1 MEKKEF
7 LKEERATLLHNL
19 VEKIKSFLDHH
30 PVKGELSSKIFI
42 YQRLA
47 DFTYYSEVSI
57 RKFLTG
63 TIPKD
68 LSSFLNGIR
77 NYGKLIG
84 FSEEEIE
91 KFIKDYSEASN
102 TIILEK
108 SSLTKTQHNL
118 PPVDLSSIVVPKK
131 LENFL
136 DSFFKDS
143 INISYIFGYK
153 LSGKTKSVMTYLNSL
168 ISKNVYENILFI
180 DIKQGN
186 NQVKQIIDS
195 IINFIDIDLSVEEER
210 KKEECFQFLKKS
222 HSILT
227 LDFNHI
233 SIDATTLEFIKKI
246 SSDTKVILLTLDSFK
261 MQEEKFL
268 SYCKVFCTNDC
279 FEEEEFERVLKNR
292 KESIS
297 NLLGKE
303 FISKLYRLTG
313 GVPYLALSI
322 LKKIEEENK
331 LGLPL
336 EEALTKYS
344 SRKNSLYDSF
354 AEKIISDSWNQMD
367 LLAKKILITVA
378 KFNHSVSLKF
388 LSFLLSQDKKS
399 EKWKNSLMKCYDYYL
414 LDAIFLP
421 NPRVYMNNMIK
432 TLVLQYEE
440 KEGLNHQEF
449 LNGISKYYLELA
461 TSIGECYNDLEKLK
475 LLDDFD
481 EWEFVKEVLTYLEE
495 SDRKREYIKI
505 VKELKYYLYVRG
517 IWQVGKDSL
526 HLKRATMAKELD
538 LTDDYVEALC
548 DYINICSKSKNDKKA
563 FAYLQTVEKVVEE
576 NTVIS
581 PRVMCLYYHVKA
593 LYLYNCEK
601 NYRISYEIW
610 KNNEVQYAKDISR
623 YRRLVNELWL
633 TRSYIQME
641 KDDKK
646 IVSVL
651 EEKIKKMEEENFVRA
666 QLDYELL
673 LIGVLSNQI
682 ESFEKSMDIL
692 ERISRELAKCEILLK
707 TKSVKDIR
715 NEAKFFH
722 YKAILS
728 TYLHD
733 FSKRDVYLE
742 KANEDYQLMNDQ
754 EDMEELK
761 KKIEQIEGK

>member
-1 MEKKEF
+1 MEKEEF
-7 LKEERATLLHNL
+7 LREERAKLLHDL
-19 VEKIKSFLDHH
+19 VEKIKYFLDNH

-47 DFTYYSEVSI
+47 DYTYYSEVSI

-68 LSSFLNGIR
+68 LASFLNGIR
-77 NYGKLIG
+77 NYCKLIG
-84 FSEEEIE
+84 ISDEEIE
-91 KFIKDYSEASN
+91 KFTKEYTEASN

-108 SSLTKTQHNL
+108 NYLIETNHNL

-131 LENFL
+131 LEDFL
-136 DSFFKDS
+136 DSFLKES

-153 LSGKTKSVMTYLNSL
+153 LSGKTKSVMAYLVSL
-168 ISKNVYENILFI
+168 IPKNRYENIIFI
-180 DIKQGN
+180 DIKQSN
-186 NQVKQIIDS
+186 KQVKQIVNTITNFMD
-195 IINFIDIDLSVEEER
+195 INFSVEEER
-210 KKEECFQFLKKS
+210 KKEECFEFLKKS
-222 HSILT
+222 RSILI
-227 LDFNHI
+227 LDFNNI
-233 SIDATTLEFIKKI
+233 SIDEMTLKFVKEI
-246 SSDTKVILLTLDSFK
+246 SNSTKVILLTSDNFK
-261 MQEEKFL
+261 FYEEIL
-268 SYCKVFCTNDC
+268 TSYSKVFCTNDY
-279 FEEEEFERVLKNR
+279 FEKEEFERVLKSR
-292 KESIS
+292 K
-297 NLLGKE
+297 NLVSLLEDE
-303 FISKLYRLTG
+303 FINTLYQLTG
-313 GVPYLALSI
+313 GIPYLALSI

-331 LGLPL
+331 LGLPFD
-336 EEALTKYS
+336 EAFIKYS

-354 AEKIISDSWNQMD
+354 AEEIISDSWNQLD
-367 LLAKKILITVA
+367 LLSRKILIVVA
-378 KFNHSVSLKF
+378 KFRHSVSLKLVSF
-388 LSFLLSQDKKS
+388 ILSIDMKS
-399 EKWKNSLMKCYDYYL
+399 EEWRTSLKKCYDYYL
-414 LDAIFLP
+414 LNAISLQ

-440 KEGLNHQEF
+440 KEGLNHQRF
-449 LNGISKYYLELA
+449 LNGISNYYLELA

-481 EWEFVKEVLTYLEE
+481 EWELVEEILTYLEE
-495 SDRKREYIKI
+495 NDRKQEYIKI

-517 IWQVGKDSL
+517 IWQIGEDSL

-538 LTDDYVEALC
+538 LMDDYVEALC
-548 DYINICSKSKNDKKA
+548 DYINICSKSKNNKEA
-563 FAYLQTVEKVVEE
+563 FAYLQTVEKAVKE
-576 NTVIS
+576 NTAIS
-581 PRVMCLYYHVKA
+581 SRVMCLYYHVKA

-601 NYRISYEIW
+601 DYQSSYEIW
-610 KNNEVQYAKDISR
+610 KNNEVQYAKDISM

-633 TRSYIQME
+633 TRSYIKIE
-641 KDDKK
+641 KEEKK
-646 IVSVL
+646 IISVL

-673 LIGVLSNQI
+673 LVGVLSNQI
-682 ESFEKSMDIL
+682 ESFEKSIDIIKK
-692 ERISRELAKCEILLK
+692 ISKELSKCEILLK

-715 NEAKFFH
+715 NEAKFYH

-733 FSKRDVYLE
+733 VSKRDVYLE